1 MRKIFLIF
9 ALLYVS
15 CGSALNFGKTKLWVS
30 TIRYSATDEANGKTV
45 IPFHVVLIYDEKNV
59 DEFKKMSG
67 DEFYKKILDRTASGL
82 ERDYQNSLQ
91 IFEFHV
97 MPGGKLE
104 QTPLKDKR
112 SEVVLEGMVYAQ
124 YQGKTFQKPL
134 LDSRGIEFVFND
146 KGVELKAF
154 DLG

>member
-1 MRKIFLIF
+1 MRRIVLTLFLF
-9 ALLYVS
+9 LTACS
-15 CGSALNFGKTKLWVS
+15 GGMNFGQTKLWLS
-30 TIRYSATDEANGKTV
+30 TIRYSASPDANGKTV
-45 IPFHVVLIYDEKNV
+45 IPFHIVLIYDEKNV
-59 DEFKKMSG
+59 DEFKKMSA

-82 ERDYQNSLQ
+82 ERDYQNSIQ
-91 IFEFHV
+91 IFEFHA

-104 QTPLKDKR
+104 QARLNNMRCAVILDGT
-112 SEVVLEGMVYAQ
+112 MYAQ

-134 LDSRGIEFVFND
+134 LDSRGIEFQFTD